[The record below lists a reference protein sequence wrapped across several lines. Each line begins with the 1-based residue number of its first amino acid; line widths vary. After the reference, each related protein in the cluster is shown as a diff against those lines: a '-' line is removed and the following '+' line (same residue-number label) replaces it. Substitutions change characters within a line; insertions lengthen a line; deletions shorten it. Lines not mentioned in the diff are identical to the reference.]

1 MTRTERA
8 AYPRAINKDRS
19 EPRNGM
25 DKSMRKGGAAG
36 GWGTIDDEI
45 AVGQDDYERE
55 EGRDEVADDLTN
67 STISGKSPEIP
78 RRSSISM
85 TDEERRDAK
94 DFRAHA
100 LKDGETDLAAI
111 ARTSSAASTSPRA
124 PVLPVLSNPNHSTE
138 SRRVKRFQNIR
149 ERVGFIFAVYQHG
162 NAPCF
167 LRSVFLHL
175 HLPSPRPWPL
185 SPPSPAQS
193 DLVPKTAENF
203 RALCT
208 GEKGLGKS
216 GKPLSYEG
224 CAFHRVIKGFMI
236 QGGKSPL
243 CQFRDFTAGNGT
255 GGESI
260 YGEKFD
266 DEAFPSQHQRIPVLR
281 HDGPHS
287 PPGSKARRLW
297 RGGQGEEHQ
306 LRPISHV
313 SFFFIS
319 GTQGLK
325 IVRQIENSPTSS
337 GDAPV
342 APCVI
347 TKCGELTS
355 DDELQLAN
363 EVPSDGDK
371 YEDYP
376 EDDDSDVQTNTQRA
390 LEIAKEIKEVGTRLH
405 KEGKL
410 ELALDKYQK
419 AIRYLDVHPVM
430 PQDAPPHTREEF
442 TALLTPLLLNSALAA
457 IKVNKASVALAATT
471 RALALQPEIAANDK
485 GKAYYRRALAHSLQ
499 HDEDEAEADLKE
511 ALNIVPGDEA
521 IKNELAK
528 LQQRKKEKREKEKK
542 AFKDYS
548 RRRMLGARN

>member
-124 PVLPVLSNPNHSTE
+124 PVLPVLSNPNH
-138 SRRVKRFQNIR
+138 F
-149 ERVGFIFAVYQHG
+149 
-162 NAPCF
+162 
-167 LRSVFLHL
+167 
-175 HLPSPRPWPL
+175 
-185 SPPSPAQS
+185 
-193 DLVPKTAENF
+193 PKTAENF

-224 CAFHRVIKGFMI
+224 C
-236 QGGKSPL
+236 
-243 CQFRDFTAGNGT
+243 DFTAGNGT

-266 DEAFPSQHQRIPVLR
+266 DEAFPVNHTKPFLLSMANAGPNTNGSQFFVTTVPT
-281 HDGPHS
+281 PHLDQ
-287 PPGSKARRLW
+287 KHVVF
-297 RGGQGEEHQ
+297 GE
-306 LRPISHV
+306 
-313 SFFFIS
+313 
-319 GTQGLK
+319 GLK

-542 AFKDYS
+542 AFKGLFS
-548 RRRMLGARN
+548 